1 MEVAGLVLGGIPLA
15 VHALQEYKLFLS
27 NYRHASRHLESIIR
41 HLQAQRNILENT
53 CNVLLTGIAP
63 PFEIDQMIQMPF
75 DSSWNKH
82 EGQIKLRLG
91 EDLKIFQDTTLEMQ
105 NIVKSLLKKLGIDAD
120 GKVSTIWHDSALNNF
135 PCIGLEPWLSTW
147 TNGGRS
153 ALLLTS
159 IMVHSQ
165 L

>member
-27 NYRHASRHLESIIR
+27 NYRHAPRHLDSIIR

-53 CNVLLTGIAP
+53 CNVLLTGIVP
-63 PFEIDQMIQMPF
+63 PFEIAEMIQKPF

-82 EGQIKLRLG
+82 EVIIKLRLG

-105 NIVKSLLKKLGIDAD
+105 NIVKSLHRKLEIDAD
-120 GKVSTIWHDSALNNF
+120 GKVSTTRHNSALHSV
-135 PCIGLEPWLSTW
+135 PCICSESWLS
-147 TNGGRS
+147 S
-153 ALLLTS
+153 
-159 IMVHSQ
+159 
-165 L
+165 